1 MLDLLLYAGS
11 IIIQNIQ
18 MKLITII
25 QLVVAIL
32 LTVSI
37 LLQNRGSGLSSAFGG
52 DFGGY
57 YTKRGMEKF
66 LFYLSMCLG
75 AIFIILAIATMVI
88 ANR

>member
-1 MLDLLLYAGS
+1 
-11 IIIQNIQ
+11 
-18 MKLITII
+18 MKSITII

-37 LLQNRGSGLSSAFGG
+37 LLQNRGSGLSGAFGG

-66 LFYLSMCLG
+66 LFYLSMALSTVF
-75 AIFIILAIATMVI
+75 IFLAIATIVI

>member
-1 MLDLLLYAGS
+1 MNLL
-11 IIIQNIQ
+11 
-18 MKLITII
+18 TI
-25 QLVVAIL
+25 LEVVVAIAL
-32 LTVSI
+32 SVSI

-66 LFYLSMCLG
+66 LFYCSIVLAAL
-75 AIFIILAIATMVI
+75 FIGLAIANIIV

>member
-1 MLDLLLYAGS
+1 
-11 IIIQNIQ
+11 

-66 LFYLSMCLG
+66 LFYLSMALG
-75 AIFIILAIATMVI
+75 AIFIVLAIATIVI

>member
-1 MLDLLLYAGS
+1 MKILAIAQ
-11 IIIQNIQ
+11 II
-18 MKLITII
+18 
-25 QLVVAIL
+25 VAIL
-32 LTVSI
+32 LVVSI

-66 LFYLSMCLG
+66 LFYASSFLG
-75 AIFIILAIATMVI
+75 ACFIGLAIATIVI

>member
-1 MLDLLLYAGS
+1 
-11 IIIQNIQ
+11 
-18 MKLITII
+18 MKLITVA

-66 LFYLSMCLG
+66 LFYLSMTLG
-75 AIFIILAIATMVI
+75 AIFIGLAIAIIVI

>member
-1 MLDLLLYAGS
+1 
-11 IIIQNIQ
+11 
-18 MKLITII
+18 MKTITII
-25 QLVVAIL
+25 QVVVAIL

-66 LFYLSMCLG
+66 LFYLSSVLG
-75 AIFIILAIATMVI
+75 VVFIALAIATIVI

>member
-1 MLDLLLYAGS
+1 
-11 IIIQNIQ
+11 
-18 MKLITII
+18 MKLVTII

-37 LLQNRGSGLSSAFGG
+37 LLQNRGSGLSGAFGG

-66 LFYLSMCLG
+66 LFYLSTTLG
-75 AIFIILAIATMVI
+75 AVFIGLAITIVVI

>member
-1 MLDLLLYAGS
+1 
-11 IIIQNIQ
+11 
-18 MKLITII
+18 MKLITIAQI
-25 QLVVAIL
+25 VVSIL

-66 LFYLSMCLG
+66 LFYASAVLG
-75 AIFIILAIATMVI
+75 VVFIVLAIVMI
-88 ANR
+88 WISNR

>member
-1 MLDLLLYAGS
+1 
-11 IIIQNIQ
+11 
-18 MKLITII
+18 MKLITIA

-66 LFYLSMCLG
+66 LFYLSMSLG
-75 AIFIILAIATMVI
+75 AIFIILAIATIVI

>member
-1 MLDLLLYAGS
+1 
-11 IIIQNIQ
+11 

-66 LFYLSMCLG
+66 LFYLSAGLG
-75 AIFIILAIATMVI
+75 TLFIGLSIALIVI

>member
-1 MLDLLLYAGS
+1 LVSLNKFY
-11 IIIQNIQ
+11 IIKKH
-18 MKLITII
+18 MKLITIAQI
-25 QLVVAIL
+25 VVSIL

-66 LFYLSMCLG
+66 LFYASAVLG
-75 AIFIILAIATMVI
+75 VVFIVLAIVMI
-88 ANR
+88 WISNR

>member
-1 MLDLLLYAGS
+1 
-11 IIIQNIQ
+11 
-18 MKLITII
+18 MKLITIA
-25 QLVVAIL
+25 QLIVAIL

-66 LFYLSMCLG
+66 LFYLSMSLG
-75 AIFIILAIATMVI
+75 AIFIGLAITMIVL
-88 ANR
+88 ANK

>member
-1 MLDLLLYAGS
+1 
-11 IIIQNIQ
+11 

-25 QLVVAIL
+25 QLAVAIL

-66 LFYLSMCLG
+66 LFYLSSSLG
-75 AIFIILAIATMVI
+75 AIFIALAIATIVI

>member
-1 MLDLLLYAGS
+1 
-11 IIIQNIQ
+11 
-18 MKLITII
+18 MKSITIV
-25 QLVVAIL
+25 QLIVAIL

-66 LFYLSMCLG
+66 LFYLSVVLG
-75 AIFIILAIATMVI
+75 SIFVGLSVAIIVI

>member
-1 MLDLLLYAGS
+1 MKF
-11 IIIQNIQ
+11 INIA
-18 MKLITII
+18 
-25 QLVVAIL
+25 QLAVAIG

-57 YTKRGMEKF
+57 YTKRGVEKF
-66 LFYLSMCLG
+66 LFYLSIVLG
-75 AIFIILAIATMVI
+75 VLFVGLAIASIVI